1 MSSTTGFQNLLVNV
15 FRPVYRYEI
24 PPGDSNSI
32 FVPKLE
38 MSNIDTYSGNAVSVF
53 TAAVGDASSNVYV
66 GSNAGNSYSTVKNC
80 KYVTAIGY
88 GAANGIS
95 NVTNSVF
102 AGFNA
107 GTGVVDVSASVI
119 VGANAAGN
127 GLSNVRIGYSNAGTG
142 SGNVSIGPL
151 TTTATY
157 SNCILLGT
165 GVTATDGSQFRVG
178 SAYLYGDL
186 STNWLGVG
194 TPTPMDTTNG
204 KFDVSG
210 NVNIDGQVGIN
221 KIPVRTLDLNGDFRA
236 VDATGTL
243 DFHSGSFTVTAAFK
257 QTLSSTAITQ
267 PIIQYGKASGSGGS
281 GNTSVTLPT
290 AYSDATYVVQVS
302 MGDTDPAEM
311 SVNVTASNAFTIY
324 WQNAGAGTHSLNWTT
339 FGT

>member
-24 PPGDSNSI
+24 PTGDSNSI

-38 MSNIDTYSGNAVSVF
+38 MSNIDTYSGNSVSVF
-53 TAAVGDASSNVYV
+53 TAAVGDVSGNVYV
-66 GSNAGNSYSTVKNC
+66 GSNAGNVYTANRGC
-80 KYVTAIGY
+80 QYVSAFGY
-88 GAANGIS
+88 GAASNIC
-95 NVTNSVF
+95 NVTNSVIL
-102 AGFNA
+102 GYNA
-107 GTGVVDVSASVI
+107 GASASNASSNVA
-119 VGANAAGN
+119 VGNNASANGT
-127 GLSNVRIGYSNAGTG
+127 SNVRIGSSNVGTG
-142 SGNVSIGPL
+142 SGNVSIG
-151 TTTATY
+151 TASSTASY
-157 SNCILLGT
+157 SNCILLGA
-165 GVTATDGSQFRVG
+165 GVTATDGNQFRVG

-267 PIIQYGKASGSGGS
+267 PIIQYGKASGSGNSGS
-281 GNTSVTLPT
+281 TSVTLPT
-290 AYSDATYVVQVS
+290 AYSDATYVVQVT

-311 SVNVTASNAFTIY
+311 AVNNVSSNSFTIY
-324 WQNAGAGTHSLNWTT
+324 WAAAGSGTHSLNWTT